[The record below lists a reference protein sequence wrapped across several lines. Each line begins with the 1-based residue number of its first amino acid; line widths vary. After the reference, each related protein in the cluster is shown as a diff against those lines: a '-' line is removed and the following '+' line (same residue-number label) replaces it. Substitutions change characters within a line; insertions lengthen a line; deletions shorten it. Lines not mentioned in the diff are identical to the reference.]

1 MAGWNGSKKSY
12 LQQELAA
19 AERQVSELKL
29 QESHLELQ
37 VEEFQAQEASEE
49 QELIKVNEAVLRGEE
64 LLAET
69 EALVNCWTAWT
80 AKPKESKWRKRA
92 DAVPCMLGKVYG
104 SRDQVVIPYALTWR
118 AIDLSP
124 KACAN
129 SKPFENVQVE
139 LKHRISSSS
148 VETTA
153 AEQSDSGF
161 ATIARRSR

>member
-1 MAGWNGSKKSY
+1 M
-12 LQQELAA
+12 
-19 AERQVSELKL
+19 
-29 QESHLELQ
+29 
-37 VEEFQAQEASEE
+37 
-49 QELIKVNEAVLRGEE
+49 
-64 LLAET
+64 
-69 EALVNCWTAWT
+69 NCWTAWT

-153 AEQSDSGF
+153 AEQSEAASSVETPVSLCITPVFSAMEALDEFTKGLAPAF
-161 ATIARRSR
+161 A